1 LSNDNNNII
10 ALLAKNVSFQYSE
23 ASEPVFRHIDL
34 VVQRGDII
42 AITGD
47 SGCGKSTLIKCLM
60 GLYATSEGN
69 VSHQHHNTQHKKCKI
84 ASVLQEDTLLNGS
97 IADNISCF
105 SETPCLEQIIHAA
118 QLACI
123 HDEIASMP
131 MQYHSLVGDMG
142 SSLSGGQKQRLLLA
156 RALYQCP
163 DILFLDEASSHLDM
177 ANEEKINR
185 HLKALNITRIMV
197 AHRPQS
203 IAIADTVYCLTNTS
217 LQPLSPSTEET
228 KPIENPMEKT
238 DENT

>member
-1 LSNDNNNII
+1 
-10 ALLAKNVSFQYSE
+10 
-23 ASEPVFRHIDL
+23 
-34 VVQRGDII
+34 
-42 AITGD
+42 
-47 SGCGKSTLIKCLM
+47 M
-60 GLYATSEGN
+60 
-69 VSHQHHNTQHKKCKI
+69 QHARCKI

-105 SETPCLEQIIHAA
+105 SETACLEQIIHAA

-123 HDEIASMP
+123 HEEIASMP

-177 ANEEKINR
+177 ANEENINR
-185 HLKALNITRIMV
+185 HLSALNITRIMV

-203 IAIADTVYCLTNTS
+203 IAIANTVYRLTHTS
-217 LQPLSPSTEET
+217 LQLLAPSTEET
-228 KPIENPMEKT
+228 KPIENPMENT